1 MKNRTKII
9 TASVSV
15 AVICCVS
22 VFSAAMFTSAN
33 SVSVEERDRIEL
45 QELQKKTN
53 APDELKHGKYY
64 YGGDKSSDFWIEV
77 SDNYTIEYKS
87 SDMMKATE
95 MICAQSYE
103 VGSETYKSAI
113 EGGYEF
119 FTEGKRPYAI
129 NSVDMG
135 SFINVFVFIGGV
147 EPGSNYE
154 KHTGPGVDYI
164 DENTLDGGYDE
175 NFIYVEE

>member
-1 MKNRTKII
+1 MKKSTKII
-9 TASVSV
+9 TASVS
-15 AVICCVS
+15 AALICGVS
-22 VFSAAMFTSAN
+22 VFSAAMFTSAS
-33 SVSVEERDRIEL
+33 SVSEEERDRIEL

-77 SDNYTIEYKS
+77 GDDYTIEYKS
-87 SDMMKATE
+87 SDMMKVTE

-103 VGSETYKSAI
+103 VGSDIYKSAV
-113 EGGYEF
+113 EGTYETF
-119 FTEGKRPYAI
+119 SAGKKPYAI
-129 NSVDMG
+129 NSIDMG
-135 SFINVFVFIGGV
+135 SFLYVFVFMGSV

-154 KHTGPGVDYI
+154 KHSGPGVDYI